1 MVCSDILDDAE
12 VFTRRLGRLSMLD
25 SASDADY
32 VLEAFR
38 SHGVFMRFRVTFS
51 GKLKSGSKQPR
62 REDKD
67 TIRMAVSP
75 QLKELWL
82 THPGLQGVGFW
93 ADRTSIPT
101 GRTAESRRPQIDIPV
116 PRLAPHHQPVLRAIR
131 HRVEVSGRHYLPLVR
146 DSLGLTCGLD
156 ILFLRKDGPGPLIGE
171 GGDLDNRIK
180 TLFDGLRM
188 PHHGEAGSALEGAP
202 GATEDDPVYCLLE
215 DDKLITDFTVRT
227 DRLLTSPGAS
237 ESEVLL
243 VIDVIVRVS
252 RLMNQNLGFLN
263 E

>member
-1 MVCSDILDDAE
+1 MVSFDIVDDPD
-12 VFTRRLGRLSMLD
+12 VFTRRLGRMSQLD

-38 SHGVFMRFRVTFS
+38 AHGALMRFRITYH
-51 GKLKSGSKQPR
+51 GKLKSGGKKPR
-62 REDKD
+62 LEDKAA
-67 TIRMAVSP
+67 IRLAISP
-75 QLKELWL
+75 QLKELWI

-93 ADRTSIPT
+93 MDQASMPT
-101 GRTAESRRPQIDIPV
+101 GREAESRRPRIDV
-116 PRLAPHHQPVLRAIR
+116 SRPRIAPNNQPVLHALTRRI
-131 HRVEVSGRHYLPLVR
+131 EIGGQFYLPLVR

-156 ILFLRKDGPGPLIGE
+156 ILFLRKDGPGPLVGE

-188 PHHGEAGSALEGAP
+188 PSLGEVDPTLNDGPGSTGDEP
-202 GATEDDPVYCLLE
+202 MYCLLE

-227 DRLLTSPGAS
+227 DRLLTAPGAS

-252 RLMNQNLGFLN
+252 RLLNQNLGFLN